1 MSSRP
6 APANPSSARSRPRR
20 SGGDA
25 RLASHL
31 LLRSNRF
38 RYAGRRTPF
47 GRAYLYGD
55 RIELHHWTWRGR
67 CVRRIPLTQI
77 LDLDYHPLD
86 GRGNLS
92 LELER
97 GGTLHLVLDEAHR
110 WREHFEQWLSY
121 TVLPSAKLLGPE
133 GDQAASVSG

>member
-6 APANPSSARSRPRR
+6 APANRSSSEPRPRR
-20 SGGDA
+20 PGGDP

-67 CVRRIPLTQI
+67 AVRRIPLAQI

-86 GRGNLS
+86 GQGNLT
-92 LELER
+92 LELEPGR
-97 GGTLHLVLDEAHR
+97 TLHLVLDEAHR
-110 WREHFEQWLSY
+110 WREYFEQWLSY
-121 TVLPSAKLLGPE
+121 AVLPSAKLLGSD